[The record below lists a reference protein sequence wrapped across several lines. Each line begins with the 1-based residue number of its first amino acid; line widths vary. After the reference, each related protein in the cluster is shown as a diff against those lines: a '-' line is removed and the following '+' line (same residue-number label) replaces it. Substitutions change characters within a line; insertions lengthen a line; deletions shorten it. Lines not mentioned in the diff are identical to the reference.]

1 MSQAELLYFA
11 FGANMASRVVRT
23 RRRVNPARAEAARLP
38 GYRLVFEDRG
48 IPLLEPA
55 FASIREDAGA
65 EVWGVLYHLNADE
78 FACLDRFEGPNYRLI
93 EVAVEG
99 RDTGKHSAFAYVTC
113 RPVSGR
119 RPSRR
124 YLRLL
129 REGAVEHELPGSYL
143 DELDS
148 HRAAWAPP
156 GASIALSLL
165 VNSVEWVRSYSP
177 ASQEARRGRRRGFPG
192 QDE

>member
-1 MSQAELLYFA
+1 MGEAELRYFA

-23 RRRVNPARAEAARLP
+23 RRRVNPSRAEAACLT

-55 FASIREDAGA
+55 FASIREDTGG
-65 EVWGVLYHLNADE
+65 EVWGVLYHFTADE

-93 EVAVEG
+93 EVEVEG
-99 RDTGKHSAFAYVTC
+99 RESGRQSAFAYVAC
-113 RPVSGR
+113 RVVKGK

-124 YLRLL
+124 YLDLL
-129 REGAVEHELPGSYL
+129 KEGAIEHQLPGRYL
-143 DELDS
+143 EELDS

-156 GASIALSLL
+156 GASFALNL
-165 VNSVEWVRSYSP
+165 VVSSVEWVRSHRPST
-177 ASQEARRGRRRGFPG
+177 QEARRDRRRGFPG
-192 QDE
+192 AK

>member
-1 MSQAELLYFA
+1 MSGAELRYFA

-23 RRRVNPARAEAARLP
+23 RRRVNPSRAEAARLP

-55 FASIREDAGA
+55 FASIREDANS
-65 EVWGVLYHLNADE
+65 EVWGVLYHFSADE

-93 EVAVEG
+93 EVEVEG
-99 RDTGKHSAFAYVTC
+99 RSSGTQDAFAYVAC
-113 RPVSGR
+113 RVVKGK

-124 YLRLL
+124 YLELL
-129 REGAVEHELPGSYL
+129 REGAVEHDLPSGYLAEL
-143 DELDS
+143 ES

-156 GASIALSLL
+156 GAGYALNFVVS
-165 VNSVEWVRSYSP
+165 SVEWVRSHSP
-177 ASQEARRGRRRGFPG
+177 ASLEARRNRRRGFPDG
-192 QDE
+192 E